1 MEIFYPPFPFTSPS
15 PTLLNISQ
23 RIMTMFGKVLLLR
36 KTSYIFGGDLFDYL
50 AVIINDGCFFCAY
63 FGGFRGICVNQCVNK
78 IGYEHLSIRCFLLIK
93 ETIQCQT
100 IKECNLH
107 SFMSIENRFSIFRY
121 GQVPLLSM
129 ISYPSDARSKQC
141 RLLRMG

>member
-1 MEIFYPPFPFTSPS
+1 MHSQS
-15 PTLLNISQ
+15 ANGSVAQLNRVLAYGSSGYRFESCRRHLIIKQLSET
-23 RIMTMFGKVLLLR
+23 MT
-36 KTSYIFGGDLFDYL
+36 
-50 AVIINDGCFFCAY
+50 AFFVR
-63 FGGFRGICVNQCVNK
+63 FFEVFRGFRGICVNQCVNK